1 MHCTVASPRIC
12 RSAIAMI
19 VVLFTS
25 VASGGVAHAQ
35 QPAPEAAP
43 RISVAHF
50 APLADSTARS
60 RVEVRVDGQPVGSVI
75 YYLNAIA
82 NLELT
87 AGTHELGAF
96 PLDWPG
102 KEVDESIDAVEDMDV
117 IYALI
122 GGTGDVSLQLVSYPN
137 ETVSDPDNA
146 KVRLHNF
153 APVAFDG
160 DTEITLCN
168 ENDEPFLGIENLRFP
183 QSSTY
188 ITVTPGIYVLHIAP
202 TAQGCQDAVVDDF
215 DVALDAG
222 QIVDLY
228 FNGLTGSDVFPL
240 SVTQYDEG
248 LRRRWPQAAYLP
260 TILR

>member
-1 MHCTVASPRIC
+1 M
-12 RSAIAMI
+12 

-25 VASGGVAHAQ
+25 VTSGGLAQAQ

-50 APLADSTARS
+50 APFIDTIPRS
-60 RVEVRVDGQPVGSVI
+60 RVEVRVDGQPVGNVI
-75 YYLNAIA
+75 YYLNAIT

-87 AGTHELGAF
+87 PGTHDLDLL

-102 KEVDESIDAVEDMDV
+102 KDVAESVDAVEDTDV

-122 GGTGDVSLQLVSYPN
+122 GGTGDVGPQVVSYPN
-137 ETVSDPDNA
+137 ETASDPVSA
-146 KVRLHNF
+146 LVRLHNF

-168 ENDEPFLGIENLRFP
+168 ENDEPFLDVDNLRFP
-183 QSSTY
+183 DSSTY
-188 ITVTPGIYVLHIAP
+188 VTATPGVYVLHISP
-202 TAQGCQDAVVDDF
+202 TSKDCQDPAVEDF
-215 DVALDAG
+215 EVALDAG

-228 FNGLTGSDVFPL
+228 FTGLTDSEVFPL
-240 SVTQYDEG
+240 SVVQYDEG
-248 LRRRWPQAAYLP
+248 LRRRWPHVAYLP
-260 TILR
+260 TILAVN